1 MTRLVRCHRVRN
13 RGRAGGRKKGKDSV
27 TVVASLS
34 RICHLQLAA
43 RLSRSQLNLKTIPGG
58 HSFGS
63 IVHIAD
69 WWRKISH
76 AGSINGAKKSPT
88 KVPNVNQMTAKIKV
102 MGLTTVS
109 IPSVIRDATTHS
121 PSTSRINTTG
131 LLDYLAD
138 YSNESVDA
146 VQSGNSPNSST
157 SGVISNHLTYEP
169 YFVDLHNEY
178 LIPYMLDHGM
188 IGAQPGAGR
197 REAVVGT
204 EIEASY
210 LAYPRL
216 QHMDDAPNEFR
227 SRVVL
232 ISPPNQVHKVGDKI
246 QFRVD
251 LYDLRGKAREG
262 GGDEVRAWL
271 TTPLL
276 PNTAVAA
283 HVTDLGNGS
292 YVAETIL
299 KWTGLTLVRVALTYP
314 REFLRALVELRHE
327 LHTTRWITA
336 IFNNRNGS
344 QERTPC
350 LPYLPVPGFYN
361 TCNLTSQNGDM
372 PWYCGHPSDPV
383 LNCSHWARTENLAF
397 LLPLPLSDPELQ
409 LIAKIDS
416 PRRETWELP
425 APTGWLRVGSWQGL
439 TCSLPDLDVFQ
450 VRQCLRNTSML
461 LLGDSNARL
470 MFSIVKS
477 MLGCPSSAVWHAK
490 IHCEAPWLNAT
501 LTFAPHARPFNVGAK
516 QGGLHTL
523 SIKEALRALPN
534 NTNHIIVL
542 HYFMHFSLYP
552 LSVFRDRVRAARQ
565 AIQDLLETRPE
576 VKILIRGPHVLFG
589 GRGFHAILGDN
600 FGPWYIDVLKKEFKG
615 LYDKVWFL
623 DFWDMSIAAVN
634 RSAHPPTATILQML
648 KVLFGH
654 IC

>member
-1 MTRLVRCHRVRN
+1 
-13 RGRAGGRKKGKDSV
+13 
-27 TVVASLS
+27 
-34 RICHLQLAA
+34 
-43 RLSRSQLNLKTIPGG
+43 
-58 HSFGS
+58 
-63 IVHIAD
+63 
-69 WWRKISH
+69 
-76 AGSINGAKKSPT
+76 
-88 KVPNVNQMTAKIKV
+88 
-102 MGLTTVS
+102 
-109 IPSVIRDATTHS
+109 
-121 PSTSRINTTG
+121 
-131 LLDYLAD
+131 
-138 YSNESVDA
+138 
-146 VQSGNSPNSST
+146 
-157 SGVISNHLTYEP
+157 
-169 YFVDLHNEY
+169 
-178 LIPYMLDHGM
+178 MLDHGM

-344 QERTPC
+344 QE
-350 LPYLPVPGFYN
+350 
-361 TCNLTSQNGDM
+361 
-372 PWYCGHPSDPV
+372 
-383 LNCSHWARTENLAF
+383 
-397 LLPLPLSDPELQ
+397 
-409 LIAKIDS
+409 
-416 PRRETWELP
+416 
-425 APTGWLRVGSWQGL
+425 
-439 TCSLPDLDVFQ
+439 
-450 VRQCLRNTSML
+450 
-461 LLGDSNARL
+461 
-470 MFSIVKS
+470 
-477 MLGCPSSAVWHAK
+477 
-490 IHCEAPWLNAT
+490 APWLNAT